1 MIPWSLILL
10 DKGAKYDIKMLTSN
24 KVAVLDTKTYCFTTR
39 YTKHLF

>member
-1 MIPWSLILL
+1 
-10 DKGAKYDIKMLTSN
+10 MLTSN